1 VPHHDEDVSRE
12 LLRGG
17 AVPRHQD
24 LSAGLRLLHQRG
36 KDGSG
41 PQGPECRQGERMMM
55 PRRSGS
61 GFFESGVRAMLNLD
75 AGPDPYLILLM
86 TRYSKS
92 FQLRSKTVN
101 KFLPLAKQ
109 RRRV

>member
-41 PQGPECRQGERMMM
+41 PQGPECRQGERMMKSSVL
-55 PRRSGS
+55 PNPDSRFAEFRCRSVPMFNIS
-61 GFFESGVRAMLNLD
+61 FD
-75 AGPDPYLILLM
+75 QILE
-86 TRYSKS
+86 
-92 FQLRSKTVN
+92 
-101 KFLPLAKQ
+101 KFL
-109 RRRV
+109 VS